1 MTRETRSLLRPLQA
15 IRKAT
20 ILEPAAKGTR
30 MRRQLEELPEAARRL
45 AACFNLLPSP

>member
-1 MTRETRSLLRPLQA
+1 VTRETRSLLRPLQA
-15 IRKAT
+15 IRT